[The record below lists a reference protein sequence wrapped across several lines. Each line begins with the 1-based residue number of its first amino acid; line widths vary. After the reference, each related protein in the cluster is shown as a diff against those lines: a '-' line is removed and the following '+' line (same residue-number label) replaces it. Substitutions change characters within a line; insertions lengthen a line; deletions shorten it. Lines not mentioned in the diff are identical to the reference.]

1 MKDFLKGIEVKKLVD
16 DYNKCDYYLDNL
28 TNGNINYLEDAIIFS
43 EKTYDEFC
51 IKDPEITA
59 MNTNPFTTNLDKV
72 SQTIQN
78 LIALKKMITEHLQK
92 NTRKEQ

>member
-1 MKDFLKGIEVKKLVD
+1 
-16 DYNKCDYYLDNL
+16 
-28 TNGNINYLEDAIIFS
+28 
-43 EKTYDEFC
+43 
-51 IKDPEITA
+51 